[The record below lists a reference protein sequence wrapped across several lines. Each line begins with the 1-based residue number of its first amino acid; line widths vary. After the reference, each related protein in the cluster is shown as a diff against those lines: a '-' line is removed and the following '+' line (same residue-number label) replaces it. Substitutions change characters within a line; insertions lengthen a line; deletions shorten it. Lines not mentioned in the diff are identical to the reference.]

1 MICWHVFACR
11 PGKER
16 AAAQELGRRGLLPLV
31 PVLPIKYRQGNRYWR
46 PLALPGYVLVQVET
60 LTPKV
65 LRQILAAEFIGGE
78 KCVRR
83 EIGRATAKQMLD
95 FLAFIQSL
103 REVLTVKQSVKAGDV
118 VRVKFGPMEGKLAQ
132 VQSVKGDRVNL
143 LIELFK
149 VEVKADALQLEK
161 DATSPSNSLHKESK
175 SGTTI
180 RRDGGRSSAAGGQS
194 RIPPSE
200 RPRARLG

>member
-1 MICWHVFACR
+1 MIFWHVFAVR

-16 AAAQELGRRGLLPLV
+16 AAAVELGRRGLLPLV

-46 PLALPGYVLVQVET
+46 PLALPGYVLVQIET

-65 LRQILAAEFIGGE
+65 LRQILSAEFNTGE

-83 EIGRATAKQMLD
+83 EIGRATVKQMLE
-95 FLAFIQSL
+95 FLQFIESL
-103 REVLTVKQSVKAGDV
+103 KEVLTVQQSVKPGDL

-132 VQSVKGDRVNL
+132 VQSVKGARVNL

-149 VEVKADALQLEK
+149 VEVKADAIQLE
-161 DATSPSNSLHKESK
+161 DNTTSASNSLHKTSK
-175 SGTTI
+175 SGTRLEV
-180 RRDGGRSSAAGGQS
+180 RRGPISAAGGQS
-194 RIPPSE
+194 R
-200 RPRARLG
+200 L